1 MQQTEILN
9 FLQVRTTSR
18 LSSRKLAIALKK
30 RKYERK
36 SARLSDRDY
45 PVYIY
50 MVRELNDFDRNNMS
64 NEIKTK
70 LLQESADYG
79 VGNGSGVPF

>member
-18 LSSRKLAIALKK
+18 MSSRKLAIALKK

-70 LLQESADYG
+70 LLQESAVDYG
-79 VGNGSGVPF
+79 VGKDGVPF